1 MGDKTSSELVPV
13 SDVAGSDCGD
23 GECIGGNCLDFT
35 HNQLRPMTTQVTP
48 ETLNE
53 DLKTTQLEITEEQLE
68 GVYGAIIVNPD
79 LLAELLTRIL

>member
-1 MGDKTSSELVPV
+1 
-13 SDVAGSDCGD
+13 
-23 GECIGGNCLDFT
+23 
-35 HNQLRPMTTQVTP
+35 MTTQVTP